1 MTAVLLLVAEEAP
14 SSISSGDQV
23 RAALV
28 LGACLLAMALLAA
41 LAVRQARRRNRST
54 RTGQDQGAPG
64 PPVHPGSDG
73 DLKPD
78 QNGSATP
85 RPGR

>member
-1 MTAVLLLVAEEAP
+1 MIGVLFAVMAEEAP

-28 LGACLLAMALLAA
+28 LGACLLAMALLVA
-41 LAVRQARRRNRST
+41 LAVRQGRRRQRSD
-54 RTGQDQGAPG
+54 RSGQEQRPQ
-64 PPVHPGSDG
+64 G

-78 QNGSATP
+78 PNGNAS
-85 RPGR
+85 R

>member
-1 MTAVLLLVAEEAP
+1 MTALLSLVAEEAP
-14 SSISSGDQV
+14 SSISSGDQW

-41 LAVRQARRRNRST
+41 LAIRQARRRNRDRSG
-54 RTGQDQGAPG
+54 RVPSRQG
-64 PPVHPGSDG
+64 PPAPRGGDS

-78 QNGSATP
+78 QNGSAS
-85 RPGR
+85 RGPG

>member
-28 LGACLLAMALLAA
+28 LGACLLAMALLVA
-41 LAVRQARRRNRST
+41 LAVRQARRRNRP
-54 RTGQDQGAPG
+54 RTGQDQGPPG
-64 PPVHPGSDG
+64 PAG
-73 DLKPD
+73 
-78 QNGSATP
+78 TP
-85 RPGR
+85 RQ

>member
-14 SSISSGDQV
+14 SSISTGDQV

-41 LAVRQARRRNRST
+41 LAVRQARRRNRP
-54 RTGQDQGAPG
+54 RNGLDQGAPG

-78 QNGSATP
+78 QNGNATP

>member
-1 MTAVLLLVAEEAP
+1 MNVRLLAVMAEEAP
-14 SSISSGDQV
+14 SSISGGDQL

-41 LAVRQARRRNRST
+41 LAVRQGRRRQRERS
-54 RTGQDQGAPG
+54 GQDQG
-64 PPVHPGSDG
+64 SQG

-78 QNGSATP
+78 QNGSAS
-85 RPGR
+85 R